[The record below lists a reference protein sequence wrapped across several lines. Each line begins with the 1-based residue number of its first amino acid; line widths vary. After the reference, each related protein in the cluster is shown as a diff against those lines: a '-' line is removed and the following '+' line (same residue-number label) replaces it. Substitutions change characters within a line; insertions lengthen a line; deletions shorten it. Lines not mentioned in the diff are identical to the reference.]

1 MNFSR
6 LAIVT
11 GVLACAIA
19 GAVPA
24 QAAERFSDVIC
35 PQATPKVVEF
45 TEMGAQAKINLVD
58 LRNLTHAVVDR
69 YDDCAKQKLSDG
81 YVEPKMHYAQTRAA
95 SFLVIAARI
104 EAKIQDYDGAQ
115 VDLNRAKDLAS
126 EVAEWRPQSSRA
138 ADTTSRVRPSY
149 YEESAK
155 EILASLPD
163 VQTMIPKLQVQP
175 TAGNPAPLPPAKP

>member
-1 MNFSR
+1 MVFFR
-6 LAIVT
+6 LAIVSGILT
-11 GVLACAIA
+11 CALA

-104 EAKIQDYDGAQ
+104 EARIQDYDGAQ
-115 VDLNRAKDLAS
+115 ADLNRAKDLAS
-126 EVAEWRPQSSRA
+126 EVSEWRPVDLRSYS
-138 ADTTSRVRPSY
+138 RPSY
-149 YEESAK
+149 YQDSAK

-175 TAGNPAPLPPAKP
+175 TAENPAPRPPAKP

>member
-24 QAAERFSDVIC
+24 HAAERFSDVIC

-115 VDLNRAKDLAS
+115 ADLNRAKDLAS
-126 EVAEWRPQSSRA
+126 EVSEWRPVDLRSYS
-138 ADTTSRVRPSY
+138 RPSY
-149 YEESAK
+149 YQDSAK

-175 TAGNPAPLPPAKP
+175 TAENPAPRPPAKP

>member
-6 LAIVT
+6 FAITT
-11 GVLACAIA
+11 GVLAYALA

-24 QAAERFSDVIC
+24 QAADRFSDVIC

-45 TEMGAQAKINLVD
+45 TEMGAQPKINLVD

-81 YVEPKMHYAQTRAA
+81 YIEPKMHYAQTRAA

-115 VDLNRAKDLAS
+115 ADISRARDLAS
-126 EVAEWRPQSSRA
+126 EVSEWRPVDLRSYS
-138 ADTTSRVRPSY
+138 RPSY
-149 YEESAK
+149 YQDSAK

-163 VQTMIPKLQVQP
+163 VRAMIPKLQVQTTTENATP
-175 TAGNPAPLPPAKP
+175 RPPAKP

>member
-1 MNFSR
+1 MVFFR
-6 LAIVT
+6 LAIVSGILT
-11 GVLACAIA
+11 CALA

-115 VDLNRAKDLAS
+115 ADLNRAKDLAS
-126 EVAEWRPQSSRA
+126 EVSEWRPVDLRSYS
-138 ADTTSRVRPSY
+138 RPSY
-149 YEESAK
+149 YQDSAK

-175 TAGNPAPLPPAKP
+175 TAENPAPRPPAKP

>member
-115 VDLNRAKDLAS
+115 ADLNRAKDLAS
-126 EVAEWRPQSSRA
+126 EVSEWRPVDLRSYS
-138 ADTTSRVRPSY
+138 RPSY
-149 YEESAK
+149 YQDSAK

-175 TAGNPAPLPPAKP
+175 TAENPAPRPPAKP